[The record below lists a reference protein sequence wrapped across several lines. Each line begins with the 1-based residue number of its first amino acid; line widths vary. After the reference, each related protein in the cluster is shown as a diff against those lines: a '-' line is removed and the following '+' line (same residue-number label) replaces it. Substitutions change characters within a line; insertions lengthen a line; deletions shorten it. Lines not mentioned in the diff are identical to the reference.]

1 MKKVVTLMML
11 LMFVTGTAMAGE
23 MVGWIVDAKCGA
35 TRPLACGDGAKEAHA
50 GCAKKCAESGQALVF
65 VQDSD
70 KKVYTVHN
78 QDAVKDHVGHKVTVM
93 GKADGDSLHVD
104 SVKM

>member
-11 LMFVTGTAMAGE
+11 LMFVTGTAMAGDL
-23 MVGWIVDAKCGA
+23 VGWLSDEKCAAAKGA
-35 TRPLACGDGAKEAHA
+35 SESHA
-50 GCAKKCAESGQALVF
+50 GCAKKCVEGGQAIVF

-70 KKVYTVHN
+70 KKIYKIDN
-78 QDAVKDHVGHKVTVM
+78 QDAVKDHVGHKVTVS
-93 GKADGDSLHVD
+93 GKITDDSLHVD

>member
-11 LMFVTGTAMAGE
+11 LMFVTGTAMAGD

-35 TRPLACGDGAKEAHA
+35 NGAKEAHA

-65 VQDSD
+65 VNDSD
-70 KKVYTVHN
+70 KKVYKVHN
-78 QDAVKDHVGHKVTVM
+78 QDAVTDHVGHKVTVSA
-93 GKADGDSLHVD
+93 KADGDSLHID

>member
-11 LMFVTGTAMAGE
+11 LMFVTGTAMAGDL
-23 MVGWIVDAKCGA
+23 VGWLSDAKCGA
-35 TRPLACGDGAKEAHA
+35 NGAKEAHA
-50 GCAKKCAESGQALVF
+50 DCAAKCVESGQAIVF

-70 KKVYTVHN
+70 KKVYTIDN
-78 QDAVKDHVGHKVTVM
+78 QDAVKDHVGHKVTVS
-93 GKADGDSLHVD
+93 GKVTDDSLHVD